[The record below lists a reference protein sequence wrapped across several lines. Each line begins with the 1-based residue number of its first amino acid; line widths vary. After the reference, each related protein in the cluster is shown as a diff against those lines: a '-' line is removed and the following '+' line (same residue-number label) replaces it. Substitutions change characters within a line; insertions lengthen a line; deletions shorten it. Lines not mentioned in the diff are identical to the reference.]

1 MRACLRRLAPWLAA
15 LLAACGGGG
24 GGSSVPPTAAFPL
37 PANPV
42 SAASPVAPGCTGGA
56 TSGSFHANAE
66 VEPYIAVNPGD
77 ARHLVATW
85 QQDRWT
91 NGGARA
97 VVTATSFD
105 GGASWTRVLQP
116 LSRCGGGTAAK
127 GGDFER
133 VSDPWVDFAPDGS
146 VHLMVL
152 AFSGSA
158 GTAAANA
165 MLASRSTDGGLTWSA
180 PATLVA
186 DGAGA
191 FNDKNTLT
199 ADPTDAQ
206 AVYAVWDR
214 LVAGAGPTWFARSI
228 DGGKTWEPARKIY
241 DPGPSSQ
248 TIGNRIVVIAGG
260 AERGTLVNVFTQI
273 DIVAG
278 VARNSVRV
286 IRSADRGLTWSPP
299 VEIDRLLAV
308 GTQDADDGTAVRDG
322 AILPTIA
329 AAPGGALLVAW
340 QDARFSGGARDAI
353 ALARSAD
360 GGRTW
365 SAPVAV
371 NADPSVAAFTP
382 ALAVRGDGTV
392 GLTHYD
398 LRPDQPG
405 ATLARAWL
413 LASRD
418 GNSWSETALWT
429 AFDLASAPRVDAGLF
444 LGDYQGLAAT
454 ATGFLPLVAMS
465 APDPA
470 NPSDVFLRP
479 EAGLAAG
486 LSTHVARS
494 AVATKDSE
502 SFARRVH
509 EATVR
514 SMERRLPGWSR
525 RMGVGETTPAN
536 GTR

>member
-1 MRACLRRLAPWLAA
+1 MQATLRRLVPMLAA

-42 SAASPVAPGCTGGA
+42 STASPVAPGCTGGA
-56 TSGSFHANAE
+56 TSGTFFVNGE
-66 VEPYIAVNPGD
+66 VEPFIAIDPGNP
-77 ARHLVATW
+77 RHLVATW

-116 LSRCGGGTAAK
+116 LTRCGGGTAAK

-133 VSDPWVDFAPDGS
+133 VSDPWVDIAPDGS

-165 MLASRSTDGGLTWSA
+165 MLASRSADGGLTWSA

-199 ADPTDAQ
+199 ADPIDGN

-214 LVAGAGPTWFARSI
+214 LVAGAGPTWFAQSV
-228 DGGKTWEPARKIY
+228 DGGKTWEPARRIY
-241 DPGPSSQ
+241 DPGPASQ

-273 DIVAG
+273 DVVAG
-278 VARNSVRV
+278 VTRNSVRV
-286 IRSADRGLTWSPP
+286 IRSADRGQTWSTP

-308 GTQDADDGTAVRDG
+308 GTRDADDGTRVRDG

-329 AAPGGALLVAW
+329 AGPGSMLWVAW
-340 QDARFSGGARDAI
+340 QDARFSGGLRDAI

-360 GGRTW
+360 GGRSW

-371 NADPSVAAFTP
+371 NADPNVAAFTP

-398 LRPDQPG
+398 LRPDLPG

-418 GNSWSETALWT
+418 GDAWSESALWT
-429 AFDLASAPRVDAGLF
+429 AFDLGAAPRVDAGLF

-454 ATGFLPLVAMS
+454 ATSFLPLLVMS

-479 EAGLAAG
+479 SDGLAAG
-486 LSTHVARS
+486 LATHAARS
-494 AVATKDSE
+494 AAATKVDNA
-502 SFARRVH
+502 FARRVH

-525 RMGVGETTPAN
+525 RMGLDEASPRGV
-536 GTR
+536 R